1 MNYIQCKMARAG
13 LGWSV
18 KKLGEI
24 ANVTPNTVSR
34 YENNKDA
41 YTSTANKLRK
51 ALESSNRVRFEGENG
66 VFVEFSD

>member
-1 MNYIQCKMARAG
+1 MNSVQCKMARAG

-18 KKLGEI
+18 RKLGEM

-34 YENNKDA
+34 YENGKDA

-51 ALESSNRVRFEGENG
+51 ALESSSRVRFEGENG
-66 VFVEFSD
+66 VFVEFGG

>member
-18 KKLGEI
+18 KKLGEM
-24 ANVTPNTVSR
+24 ANVTLNAVSR

-51 ALESSNRVRFEGENG
+51 ALESSNRVRSEGDNG
-66 VFVEFSD
+66 VFVKFDN